1 MGTLSTGRLPAGPM
15 GRTVYV
21 ALLRAVNLGGA
32 TKVGM
37 ASLRDHLARAGFPG
51 VQSILQSGNL
61 VFGTEKQA
69 VARIEQ
75 RLEAEL
81 VRGGWRATEVF
92 VRSSEE
98 WQSIVSANP
107 YPREAEDDPG
117 HLLVMLLKD
126 APTPGGWKTLGRS
139 IRGPERVRG
148 DGRTAYLVYPE
159 GIGTSKLTPA
169 VVERALG
176 TRGTMRNWN
185 TVRKLEESA
194 ARLQVA

>member
-1 MGTLSTGRLPAGPM
+1 MARS
-15 GRTVYV
+15 VYV

-37 ASLRDHLARAGFPG
+37 APLREHLARAGFPG

-61 VFGTEKQA
+61 VFGAEMA
-69 VARIEQ
+69 AAGRIEQ

-92 VRSSEE
+92 VRSAEE
-98 WQSIVSANP
+98 WASIVSKNP
-107 YPREAEDDPG
+107 YPREAEQDPA

-126 APTPGGWKTLGRS
+126 APPPNRWTALGQA
-139 IRGPERVRG
+139 IRGPERTRG
-148 DGRTAYLVYPE
+148 DGRTAYLVYPD
-159 GIGTSKLTPA
+159 GVGTSKLTPA
-169 VVERALG
+169 VIERALG

-185 TVRKLEESA
+185 TVRKLQETV
-194 ARLQVA
+194 RQLQVS